1 MGNKIGFQ
9 VLTSEIH
16 HSASIWPIDFQRAA
30 LLSTLLLAVS
40 MTVWALQQW
49 FQSRNNISSNSGK
62 GHKVKVHQ
70 RSKWDILCYVF
81 VACEV
86 VVTIILPYASIFM
99 SAFMKQLSSGFHLN
113 NFTLDNFIL
122 VISGNGGIAL
132 FNSIMLATISATL
145 ASVIGLWVVLI
156 TRKRHRLGRLIDFSS
171 LLPNTVPGIIVV
183 IGLILFWNNKFNPL
197 PIYNTISILVVAY
210 TVLYIPYAVQN
221 IRTVDQQLSKNLI
234 EAAEISGSKGW
245 TLFRTITLPLLR
257 PGIFSGW
264 ILIFCISM
272 RELVASLMLRPPNTD
287 TSSTFIYRQFE
298 QGDSA
303 QGMAMALLSIGI
315 TSIILIIL
323 ETYQRK
329 KRFKAKVVVRGA

>member
-99 SAFMKQLSSGFHLN
+99 SAFMKQLSS
-113 NFTLDNFIL
+113 DFI
-122 VISGNGGIAL
+122 
-132 FNSIMLATISATL
+132 
-145 ASVIGLWVVLI
+145 
-156 TRKRHRLGRLIDFSS
+156 
-171 LLPNTVPGIIVV
+171 
-183 IGLILFWNNKFNPL
+183 
-197 PIYNTISILVVAY
+197 
-210 TVLYIPYAVQN
+210 
-221 IRTVDQQLSKNLI
+221 
-234 EAAEISGSKGW
+234 
-245 TLFRTITLPLLR
+245 
-257 PGIFSGW
+257 
-264 ILIFCISM
+264 
-272 RELVASLMLRPPNTD
+272 
-287 TSSTFIYRQFE
+287 
-298 QGDSA
+298 
-303 QGMAMALLSIGI
+303 
-315 TSIILIIL
+315 
-323 ETYQRK
+323 
-329 KRFKAKVVVRGA
+329 